1 MAWILLFIT
10 IKYARKAKGLK
21 IMKCKQPVKVLGS
34 VVAGLIFSASAHSAM
49 VSCNDDPA
57 LNYMQMDDSQ
67 AAECLASGVGN
78 LNGNPA
84 SDLFLTGVGSDY
96 ELASK
101 SDDSNPYNLTY
112 GDGTWSFDSD
122 FWNDYSDAA
131 LGFKFG
137 TGNTADE
144 WFVFS
149 LQDLVSA
156 GEWAF
161 VNANNTGGGLSHM
174 NLYGKE
180 GSVSVPEP
188 GTIAL
193 LGLGLVGLTMTRR
206 KKNAG

>member
-1 MAWILLFIT
+1 
-10 IKYARKAKGLK
+10 
-21 IMKCKQPVKVLGS
+21 MKCNQSVKVLGS

-49 VSCNDDPA
+49 ISCSDNPA

-67 AAECLASGVGN
+67 ASACLDSGVGN
-78 LNGNPA
+78 LTGNPA
-84 SDLFLTGVGSDY
+84 NDLFLNGAGSDY
-96 ELASK
+96 QFASK

-112 GDGTWSFDSD
+112 GNGTWSFDSS
-122 FWNDYSDAA
+122 FWDDYSDAA

-137 TGNTADE
+137 TGNTPDE

-149 LQDLVSA
+149 LQDLVSS

-161 VNANNTGGGLSHM
+161 FYGTDNANTTGGGLSHM

-193 LGLGLVGLTMTRR
+193 LGLGLVGLTLTRR
-206 KKNAG
+206 KKNAA